1 LRWRSL
7 LVALLVVLGAVLTK
21 WAGLFAVVAAG
32 AGAWLVFAAFTF
44 LFFRDPTP
52 RVPSDPD
59 AVVAPAHGRVDFIG
73 PWAEPEFMGGDCQR
87 ISIFLSVFD
96 VHVQNAP
103 MTGLIQFLRYQTGR
117 FHGAYSLART
127 QQNENLFIGLRSTE
141 HQDERIGVRL
151 IAGFLARRILGWVKQ
166 GESVERGQRLGIIQF
181 GSRCDLYLQQHFQV
195 VVRIGDRVKG
205 GETVVARRNPEVD
218 PNLRTTGGRK

>member
-1 LRWRSL
+1 M
-7 LVALLVVLGAVLTK
+7 LGAVLTK

-96 VHVQNAP
+96 VHVQTAP

-117 FHGAYSLART
+117 FHGAFSLART
-127 QQNENLFIGLRSTE
+127 QQNENLFIGLQSTE

-151 IAGFLARRILGWVKQ
+151 IAGFIARRVLGWVKE
-166 GESVERGQRLGIIQF
+166 GEFVEHGERLGMIQF
-181 GSRCDLYLQQHFQV
+181 GSRCDLYLPPHFQV
-195 VVRIGDRVKG
+195 VVQTGDRVKG
-205 GETVVARRNPEVD
+205 GETIVARRDRAAAESIK
-218 PNLRTTGGRK
+218 T